1 MKSPVRLGVSPA
13 AASTPW
19 VFSISGLRLCFPE
32 PGWWSASR
40 SSCFFYAQM
49 WGMGSASDHATTP
62 FVQQSARFCV
72 QPGNRSPVYPS
83 CPSPPLLPVWMNVSF
98 ISLVVQLPRSLIFC
112 QFWLFL
118 FLNCCCPSLGCARRH
133 SVSTYSSILARS
145 PYKVVSFTLKIR
157 SLG

>member
-1 MKSPVRLGVSPA
+1 MALVPLSAGLQSFPPLPTIKLGPSGADFPSGWACVCTRTLWVSPPNSPVRLGVSPA
-13 AASTPW
+13 VASTPQ

-40 SSCFFYAQM
+40 SSWFFYAQM

-83 CPSPPLLPVWMNVSF
+83 CPSPPLLPVWMNVSPL
-98 ISLVVQLPRSLIFC
+98 SP
-112 QFWLFL
+112 WLSNF
-118 FLNCCCPSLGCARRH
+118 PA
-133 SVSTYSSILARS
+133 V
-145 PYKVVSFTLKIR
+145 
-157 SLG
+157 